1 MVFVDSHCHLNLK
14 PLDDDIDNVIANAKN
29 NNVQY
34 LQTICTRLDDAK
46 ELIAIAEKYHN
57 VFTSVGIHPNENF
70 NELSIDSLAAKLID
84 YSKNSKVISFG
95 ETGLDFYQNTTPKQ
109 QQIDNFTA
117 HIIASQETGL
127 PVIIHA
133 RDAEEDIVNILKL
146 EMIKKSFKAVIHCF
160 TGSQDFAKAVLDL
173 GLYISF
179 SGIVTFN
186 NAKILQSTAT
196 KIPLNRILIETD
208 SPYLAPQPFRGKSNQ
223 PAYVVHIAKKLAELH
238 NIQLEEIATNS
249 TNNFFTLF
257 NKAKM

>member
-1 MVFVDSHCHLNLK
+1 MLFVDSHCHLNLK
-14 PLDDDIDNVIANAKN
+14 PLDADIDNIIANAKN
-29 NNVQY
+29 NNVNY
-34 LQTICTRLDDAK
+34 LQTICTKLDDAK
-46 ELIAIAEKYHN
+46 ELIAIAEKYNN

-70 NELSIDSLAAKLID
+70 NALSIDLLAEKLIN

-109 QQIDNFTA
+109 QQIDNFTG

-133 RDAEEDIVNILKL
+133 RDAEEDIVNILSK
-146 EMIKKSFKAVIHCF
+146 EMKNKSFTALIHCF
-160 TGSQDFAKAVLDL
+160 TGSEDFAKAVLNL

-186 NAKILQSTAT
+186 NAKILQSTASR
-196 KIPLNRILIETD
+196 IPLNRILIETD

-223 PAYVVHIAKKLAELH
+223 PAYVVHVAQKLAELH
-238 NIQLEEIATNS
+238 NISLEEIATHS
-249 TNNFFTLF
+249 TNNFFTIF
-257 NKAKM
+257 NKAQI

>member
-1 MVFVDSHCHLNLK
+1 MLFVDSHCHLNLK
-14 PLDDDIDNVIANAKN
+14 PLDADIDNVIANAKN
-29 NNVQY
+29 NKVNY
-34 LQTICTRLDDAK
+34 LQTICTRLADVK
-46 ELIAIAEKYHN
+46 ELIAITEKYHN

-70 NELSIDSLAAKLID
+70 NDLSIDFLAAKLIN

-95 ETGLDFYQNTTPKQ
+95 ETGLDFYQNTTSKQ
-109 QQIDNFTA
+109 QQIDNFIA

-133 RDAEEDIVNILKL
+133 RDAEEDIVKILRQ
-146 EMIKKSFKAVIHCF
+146 EMKNKSFKALIHCF
-160 TGSQDFAKAVLDL
+160 TGSEDFAKAVLDL

-186 NAKILQSTAT
+186 NAKILQSTAS
-196 KIPLNRILIETD
+196 KIPLDRILIETD

-223 PAYVVHIAKKLAELH
+223 PAYVVHIAQKLAELH
-238 NIQLEEIATNS
+238 NVELQEIATYS
-249 TNNFFTLF
+249 TNNFFNIF